1 MSNVRSKQRSDHRF
15 TVSDVVLDLY
25 EHTTTVTSNPNI
37 FTARFQSLTDKIDN
51 EAAMIYHLCRSANED
66 YDNRIKEEAEMRIA
80 MQREALKR
88 CMWLKTYIG
97 LAKKRFHLRAGKVIF
112 WNKKVNAAMEKIKAW
127 NQAEIRNYNQIHGL

>member
-1 MSNVRSKQRSDHRF
+1 MSNVRSKQRSEHRF

-37 FTARFQSLTDKIDN
+37 FIARFQSLTDKINN

-80 MQREALKR
+80 IQQEALKR
-88 CMWLKTYIG
+88 WKLTQSHI
-97 LAKKRFHLRAGKVIF
+97 
-112 WNKKVNAAMEKIKAW
+112 
-127 NQAEIRNYNQIHGL
+127 QA